1 MFFSVITR
9 NLNWKILTKNLATFK
24 DGMGLMMK
32 NFNIMRVH
40 WKILFSGGSQKN
52 QYIGGNCL
60 EKGGLV
66 KKRGMHNM
74 VHNVHNAYYG
84 VIRQD
89 QADY

>member
-1 MFFSVITR
+1 MFFSVIAR

-32 NFNIMRVH
+32 NFNMRVH
-40 WKILFSGGSQKN
+40 WKILFSGESQKK

-74 VHNVHNAYYG
+74 VHNAHYG
-84 VIRQD
+84 AIRQD